1 MSLLFLVGYAGSGKS
16 SLGRRLAHRLGYA
29 FVDTDKRVEESVGA
43 SIADIFYYEGE
54 EYFRRAE
61 REVLE
66 ALALEDAS
74 RGVVVATGGG
84 MPTWQDNMVWMNN
97 HGVTIYI
104 KRPAEQ
110 IISRLTDYGREKRPM
125 FRGKSD
131 EELRAFMAQ
140 QMAEREPHYAKAQIL
155 VDCSSLGDDDFVE
168 YVVTKI
174 GNPANE

>member
-1 MSLLFLVGYAGSGKS
+1 
-16 SLGRRLAHRLGYA
+16 LGRRLARRLGYT
-29 FVDTDKRVEESVGA
+29 FVDTDKRVEASVGA

-97 HGVTIYI
+97 QGVTIYI

-131 EELRAFMAQ
+131 EELLSFMHEHIAQ
-140 QMAEREPHYAKAQIL
+140 REPYYAQAKMVI
-155 VDCSSLGDDDFVE
+155 DCDTMSDDD
-168 YVVTKI
+168 VVSYI
-174 GNPANE
+174 ANSLK

>member
-54 EYFRRAE
+54 AYFRQAE
-61 REVLE
+61 RDTLQSII
-66 ALALEDAS
+66 AEDAS
-74 RGVVVATGGG
+74 RGLVVATGGG
-84 MPTWQDNMVWMNN
+84 MPVWQDNMEWMNR
-97 HGVTIYI
+97 HGVTIYL

-131 EELRAFMAQ
+131 EELRVFMTE
-140 QMAEREPHYAKAQIL
+140 QMAEREPHYAKAQIM
-155 VDCSSLGDDDFVE
+155 VDCSSMSDADVVE
-168 YVVTKI
+168 YIVTKI
-174 GNPANE
+174 DSKANE